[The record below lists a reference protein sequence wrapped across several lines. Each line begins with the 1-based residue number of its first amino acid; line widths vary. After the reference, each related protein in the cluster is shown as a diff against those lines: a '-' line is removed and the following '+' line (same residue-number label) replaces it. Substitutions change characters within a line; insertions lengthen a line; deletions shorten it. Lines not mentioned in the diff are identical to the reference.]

1 MLFMTAV
8 TLGLTAAML
17 RSAFSMALVA
27 VLMLVAFA
35 AAALTGPV
43 SFIDLAIALG
53 GYNLGIFGLVAGML
67 VFSRRNAEA

>member
-1 MLFMTAV
+1 MLFLTAV
-8 TLGLTAAML
+8 SLGLCAAML

-27 VLMLVAFA
+27 VLIVAAFG

-43 SFIDLAIALG
+43 SFIDLAIVLG

-67 VFSRRNAEA
+67 AFSRRSAEV